1 MTRLRTIAAIFAAS
15 AIATTCGCAGTWDK
29 VSSQKFRDNPFK
41 STFYPA
47 EDPMTVL
54 RTKVDGNERAD
65 AMRRLT
71 EPAADGKSAQ
81 EQDEALQA
89 LATAATSDPS
99 PIVRCAAIDALGRF
113 ADPRAVKILIAAYH
127 QADGAPT
134 EPTKGGVMQAGRFDP
149 LAGMGP
155 VGFEPVFTTTLR
167 SRAATALASTKQPE
181 AVTFLASVAAG
192 SGVDENGQPTTDR
205 DVRSAA
211 VRGLGRVRSKESV
224 AALSRILKDESGR
237 DVVLAHNAHAGLKDL
252 TGKNIPADPA
262 EWEKVVQAGVE
273 VQPEPNL
280 LQRAAGWVGK

>member
-1 MTRLRTIAAIFAAS
+1 MTRFRTIAAIFAAS
-15 AIATTCGCAGTWDK
+15 TACGCAGTWDK
-29 VSSQKFRDNPFK
+29 VSSQKFRDAPFK

-71 EPAADGKSAQ
+71 EPAANGRSPQ
-81 EQDEALQA
+81 EQDEALQM

-113 ADPRAVKILIAAYH
+113 TDPRAVKILIAAYH
-127 QADGAPT
+127 QADGIPSDAG
-134 EPTKGGVMQAGRFDP
+134 KGGVVQAGKFDP

-167 SRAATALASTKQPE
+167 SRAATALASTRQPE

-211 VRGLGRVRSKESV
+211 VRGLGRVRTKESV

-252 TGKNIPADPA
+252 TGKDLPADPA
-262 EWEKVVQAGVE
+262 QWEKVVQAGVE
-273 VQPEPNL
+273 IQPEPNMI
-280 LQRAAGWVGK
+280 QRAVGWVTK

>member
-1 MTRLRTIAAIFAAS
+1 MTRFRTIAAIFAAS
-15 AIATTCGCAGTWDK
+15 AACGCAGTWDK
-29 VSSQKFRDNPFK
+29 VSSQKFRDAPFK

-81 EQDEALQA
+81 EQDEALQM

-127 QADGAPT
+127 QADGVPSD
-134 EPTKGGVMQAGRFDP
+134 PGKGGVVQAGKFDP

-167 SRAATALASTKQPE
+167 SRAATALANTRQPE

-211 VRGLGRVRSKESV
+211 VRGLGRVRTKESV
-224 AALSRILKDESGR
+224 AALSRILKDEAGR

-252 TGKNIPADPA
+252 TGQNLPADPA

-280 LQRAAGWVGK
+280 IQRAVGWVTK

>member
-1 MTRLRTIAAIFAAS
+1 MTRLRTIAATLAIS
-15 AIATTCGCAGTWDK
+15 ATCGCAATWDK

-81 EQDEALQA
+81 EQDEALQM

-127 QADGAPT
+127 QADGAPS
-134 EPTKGGVMQAGRFDP
+134 EPAKGGVIQTGGKFDP

-167 SRAATALASTKQPE
+167 SRAATALANTRQPE

-252 TGKNIPADPA
+252 TGKDIPADPA
-262 EWEKVVQAGVE
+262 QWEKVVQAGVE

-280 LQRAAGWVGK
+280 LQRAAGWVVK